1 MVPDAAAASAERLS
15 SCAGPRI
22 FSISRRTLAADEAK
36 QAALTVMNT
45 IFVTM
50 ILCFFL
56 LSGCTKT
63 QEKKYHSALPRSQHA
78 GDTEQAKIPN
88 YAGLI
93 EEYRAILAEDPHN
106 LATLIALG
114 NAYYDSGDWR
124 NAITSY
130 EPALQIDPRNA
141 DVRTDMGTSYRN
153 LGYYDRALF
162 EYRVA
167 LEYDPSH
174 VYARFNMGVVYANDK
189 KNYQAAI
196 HVWDEILKL
205 SPNYP
210 QAELLRSKIAELKKV
225 SKKEAR

>member
-1 MVPDAAAASAERLS
+1 
-15 SCAGPRI
+15 
-22 FSISRRTLAADEAK
+22 
-36 QAALTVMNT
+36 MNT

-50 ILCFFL
+50 ILCFSL
-56 LSGCTKT
+56 LAGCTKT
-63 QEKKYHSALPRSQHA
+63 QEKKYHSTLPRSQQA

-93 EEYRAILAEDPHN
+93 DEYRTILAEDPDN

-130 EPALQIDPRNA
+130 ERALQIDPRNA

-162 EYRVA
+162 EYRVV

-174 VYARFNMGVVYANDK
+174 LYARFNMGVVYANDK

-196 HVWDEILKL
+196 HEWEEILKL

-210 QAELLRSKIAELKKV
+210 QAELLRSNIAELKKI